1 MNRPVITGTDG
12 SSAAS
17 EAVRWAAREAVLRAR
32 PLKIVHVREQWAG
45 DIPVHTMKN
54 YRDPEAKHCRAM
66 LADEAEAARASA
78 PGLEV
83 TTALVD
89 GDLVQRLL
97 EESRTADQVV
107 IGSRGQ
113 GGFSGLLLGS
123 VGMGVAGRAGCPV
136 VVVRGDSTT
145 RHGRIV
151 VGVDGSEGAEAA
163 LAHAFEEAEIRGA
176 VVHAV
181 HAWQPP
187 VLFTP
192 AVEGGAMTERAI
204 DERGEFFRRVLT
216 PWRERFPG
224 VTVTESVVCG
234 HPVGALCDASTE
246 ADMVVVGSRGHGLL
260 ASAVFGSVSHGVL
273 HHSHCPVAVVRPGG
287 QAPEPA

>member
-1 MNRPVITGTDG
+1 MNRPVIAGTDG
-12 SSAAS
+12 SPAAS

-32 PLKIVHVREQWAG
+32 PLRIVHVREQWAG

-54 YRDPEAKHCRAM
+54 YRDPAAKHCRAM
-66 LADEAEAARASA
+66 LADAAEAARASA

-97 EESRTADQVV
+97 EESEAADQVV

-113 GGFSGLLLGS
+113 GGFAGLLLGS
-123 VGMGVAGRAGCPV
+123 VGMGVAGHAGCPV
-136 VVVRGDSTT
+136 VVVRGDSAT
-145 RHGRIV
+145 RHGRVV
-151 VGVDGSEGAEAA
+151 VGVDGSEGAKAA
-163 LAHAFEEAEIRGA
+163 LTHAFAEAEIRGA

-187 VLFTP
+187 GLSTP
-192 AVEGGAMTERAI
+192 AAGSGFTGEGIIAEKGA
-204 DERGEFFRRVLT
+204 FLRRVLA
-216 PWRERFPG
+216 PWRERFPR
-224 VTVTESVVCG
+224 VTVAESIVCG
-234 HPVGALCDASTE
+234 HPAGVLCDTSAE

-273 HHSHCPVAVVRPGG
+273 HHAHCPVAVVRPKGA
-287 QAPEPA
+287 APEPA

>member
-1 MNRPVITGTDG
+1 MNRSVIAGTDG
-12 SSAAS
+12 SPAAS
-17 EAVRWAAREAVLRAR
+17 DAVRWAAREAVLRAK
-32 PLKIVHVREQWAG
+32 PLRIVHVREQWAG
-45 DIPVHTMKN
+45 DVPVHTMKN

-66 LADEAEAARASA
+66 LADAAEAARASA
-78 PGLEV
+78 PGLQV
-83 TTALVD
+83 TTALMD

-97 EESRTADQVV
+97 EESEAADQVV

-113 GGFSGLLLGS
+113 GGFAGLLLGS
-123 VGMGVAGRAGCPV
+123 AGMGVAGHADCPV
-136 VVVRGDSTT
+136 VIVRGDSAT

-163 LAHAFEEAEIRGA
+163 LAHAFAEAEIRGA
-176 VVHAV
+176 AVHAV

-187 VLFTP
+187 GLSRP
-192 AVEGGAMTERAI
+192 AVESGSMGEGIVA
-204 DERGEFFRRVLT
+204 ERGVFLRRVLA
-216 PWRERFPG
+216 PWRERFPS
-224 VTVTESVVCG
+224 VTVTESIVRG

-273 HHSHCPVAVVRPGG
+273 HHAHCPVAVVRPKGP
-287 QAPEPA
+287 APEPA